1 MKVLL
6 LAAGYATRLYPLT
19 LNTPKPLLTVAGKT
33 VIGYIFDLIDPLKE
47 VDEVFIVTN
56 EKFFQN
62 FEDWKRDFKSSKKI
76 TVIDDGTT
84 SNETRLGA
92 TGDMDFVIEKRS
104 IKDDLLVLAGD
115 NLFRADLSLFTDFCA
130 SKRPSIVIGLY
141 DIKDLILAK
150 NYGIV
155 SVDKNNKLIDFK
167 EKPANPQST
176 LAAMCLYFFPKERLG
191 IMKRY
196 LEMKTA
202 RDAPGYFLEWLYERD
217 SVFGYVFKDKK
228 WFDIGDKK
236 SLDEAEK
243 EFSRGVSDRPYNN
256 AKGRVNV

>member
-19 LNTPKPLLTVAGKT
+19 LDTPKPLLPVAGKI
-33 VIGYIFDLIDPLKE
+33 VMGYIFDLIEPLKE

-56 EKFFQN
+56 EKFYRN
-62 FEDWKRDFKSSKKI
+62 FEDWKKGFKSSKKI

-84 SNETRLGA
+84 SNEARLGA
-92 TGDMDFVIEKRS
+92 TGDIEFVIEKKN

-115 NLFRADLSLFTDFCA
+115 NLFKADLSIFTKFCA
-130 SKRPSIVIGLY
+130 SKRPSVTIGLY

-155 SVDKNNKLIDFK
+155 SVDKNNKVIDFK
-167 EKPANPQST
+167 EKPASPTST
-176 LAAMCLYFFPKERLG
+176 LAAMCLYFFPKEQLD
-191 IMKRY
+191 IMKTYRG
-196 LEMKTA
+196 MDTA
-202 RDAPGYFLEWLYERD
+202 KDAPGYFLEWLYKRE

-236 SLDEAEK
+236 SLEEADKEFRKEK
-243 EFSRGVSDRPYNN
+243 E
-256 AKGRVNV
+256 

>member
-19 LNTPKPLLTVAGKT
+19 LNTPKPLLEVAGKT
-33 VIGYIFDLIDPLKE
+33 VMGYIFDLIEPLKE

-56 EKFFQN
+56 KKFYQN
-62 FEDWKRDFKSSKKI
+62 FEDWKQNFQSSKKI

-84 SNETRLGA
+84 SNEARLGA
-92 TGDMDFVIEKRS
+92 TGDIEFVIEKRNV
-104 IKDDLLVLAGD
+104 KDDLLVLAGD
-115 NLFRADLSLFTDFCA
+115 NLFKADLSMFTNFCI
-130 SKRPSIVIGLY
+130 SKKPSIAIGLY
-141 DIKDLILAK
+141 DIKDLMLAK

-155 SVDKNNKLIDFK
+155 SIDKNNKIIDFK
-167 EKPANPQST
+167 EKPANPAST

-196 LEMKTA
+196 LGMDTA
-202 RDAPGYFLEWLYERD
+202 KDAPGYFLEWLYKRE

-243 EFSRGVSDRPYNN
+243 EFSRG
-256 AKGRVNV
+256 GQ

>member
-19 LNTPKPLLTVAGKT
+19 LNTPKPLLPVAGRT
-33 VIGYIFDLIDPLKE
+33 VIGYIFDLIEPLKQ

-56 EKFFQN
+56 EKFYQI
-62 FEDWKRDFKSSKKI
+62 FEDWKRNFKSSKKI

-92 TGDMDFVIEKRS
+92 TGDIELVIEKRD

-115 NLFRADLSLFTDFCA
+115 NLFKADLSLFTDFCVW
-130 SKRPSIVIGLY
+130 KRPALTIGLY
-141 DIKDLILAK
+141 DIKDLILARK
-150 NYGIV
+150 YGIV
-155 SVDKNNKLIDFK
+155 SIDKNNKVVDFK

-176 LAAMCLYFFPKERLG
+176 LAAMCLYFFPKERLD

-196 LEMKTA
+196 METDTA
-202 RDAPGYFLEWLYERD
+202 KDAPGYFLEWMYKEEP
-217 SVFGYVFKDKK
+217 VFGYVFKDKK

-236 SLDEAEK
+236 SLEEADK
-243 EFSRGVSDRPYNN
+243 EFRKENQ
-256 AKGRVNV
+256 

>member
-19 LNTPKPLLTVAGKT
+19 LDTPKPLLAVAGKT
-33 VIGYIFDLIDPLKE
+33 VMGYIFDLIEPLKQ

-56 EKFFQN
+56 EKFYRH
-62 FEDWKRDFKSSKKI
+62 FEDWKQNFSSSKKI

-92 TGDMDFVIEKRS
+92 TGDIEFVVEKRN

-115 NLFRADLSLFTDFCA
+115 NLFKADLSVFTNFCIT
-130 SKRPSIVIGLY
+130 KRPSITIGLY
-141 DIKDLILAK
+141 DIKDLLLAK

-155 SVDKNNKLIDFK
+155 SVDKNNKIIDFK
-167 EKPANPQST
+167 EKPANPPST

-191 IMKRY
+191 IMKEYRQTD
-196 LEMKTA
+196 TA
-202 RDAPGYFLEWLYERD
+202 KDAPGYFLEWLYKRE
-217 SVFGYVFKDKK
+217 SVFGFIFKDKK

-236 SLDEAEK
+236 SLEEADK
-243 EFSRGVSDRPYNN
+243 EFRKEFRKD
-256 AKGRVNV
+256 

>member
-19 LNTPKPLLTVAGKT
+19 LNTPKPLLEVAGKT
-33 VIGYIFDLIDPLKE
+33 VIGYIFDLIEPLKE

-56 EKFFQN
+56 KKFYQN
-62 FEDWKRDFKSSKKI
+62 FEDWKQNFSSSKKI

-92 TGDMDFVIEKRS
+92 TGDIEFVIGKES
-104 IKDDLLVLAGD
+104 ISDDLLVLAGD
-115 NLFRADLSLFTDFCA
+115 NLFKADLSIFINFCI
-130 SKRPSIVIGLY
+130 SKKPSITIGLY
-141 DIKDLILAK
+141 DIKDLILAAS
-150 NYGIV
+150 YGIV
-155 SVDKNNKLIDFK
+155 SIDKNNKIINFK
-167 EKPANPQST
+167 EKPANPAST
-176 LAAMCLYFFPKERLG
+176 LAAMCLYFFPKERLS

-196 LEMKTA
+196 MGMDNAK
-202 RDAPGYFLEWLYERD
+202 DAPGYFLEWLYKRE

-236 SLDEAEK
+236 SLEEADKELRKEK
-243 EFSRGVSDRPYNN
+243 
-256 AKGRVNV
+256 